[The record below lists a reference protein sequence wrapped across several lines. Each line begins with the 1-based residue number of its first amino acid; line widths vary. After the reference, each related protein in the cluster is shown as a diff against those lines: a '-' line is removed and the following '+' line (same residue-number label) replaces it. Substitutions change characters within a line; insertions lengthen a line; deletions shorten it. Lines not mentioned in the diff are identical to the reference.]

1 MLNRITTSRGVSWSR
16 PCTSAASLL
25 LFLLALCIHA
35 SSASAAPNISLDS
48 TTSGT
53 SKMVREDG
61 KGGPVQIL
69 LRVVSDVAVS
79 ADLTVYFTLTLPN
92 GDPVGTHAQ
101 RYNSVELGSS
111 VVIKA
116 GAKSVDV
123 AIKPVN
129 NDQVD
134 GHLSLK
140 LTLSANAAYTLS
152 TDPERT
158 SATVVIND
166 DETLPTLNVDAGGQ
180 QVLTE
185 GDSSSNSATITFRLS
200 GASLYAFSADYVIGG
215 DATRYQLGQP
225 QRFNIGDT
233 QKFQTVT
240 IGNDAESQGD
250 QTLML
255 TLQESLYYRVGINSG
270 FTLVVRDDDSSA
282 PLANFGLDQVVM
294 RGDTAIVPVQLAG
307 TASHYPVNIPYTIQ
321 PGTGTVAGRH
331 YTQPSETQATITT
344 GLSGEIQIPLPATEP
359 ADGVNRFIIVRMG
372 EPVNARRG
380 QFTFSTIIIAQTN
393 VQPRVSLSAQQGGR
407 PTRIVTTGGGE
418 VTVTATASDPNG
430 GDTHSYSWSGSSDT
444 LRPTAGDTGT
454 SFLFDPTGLTPG
466 YYKASVTVTDSGSP
480 PLSTSVD
487 LELQVISAAPDLSA
501 NDTDNDG
508 TNDLVEGFGDS
519 DNDGIPNYLDSSQL
533 APYELQQQASQFDRY
548 SITTRPGLRVGLGNT
563 AFASERVTP
572 LVNTQDIGRVGGGE
586 GKPGPNAADGFI
598 GSGGYYDFIVTGL
611 TANGAAAESAASL
624 LSITVVIPQASPI
637 PKGAVYR
644 EYTPIL
650 GWRNFSL
657 DEKNQYFS
665 AKDRSGICPP
675 AGDPNYLSGL
685 NEGDTCVQLLLE
697 DGGPNDGDRLANFV
711 IENLGG
717 VTLSPD
723 ASTDPLDRG
732 TCGGLFCSGSSGGGG
747 VIGAAAIALFLLYG
761 CMRVSRRRV
770 RAWQ

>member
-1 MLNRITTSRGVSWSR
+1 M
-16 PCTSAASLL
+16 SAAALL
-25 LFLLALCIHA
+25 LFLLAACVYA
-35 SSASAAPNISLDS
+35 ASASAAPNISLDS
-48 TTSGT
+48 TSPGT

-61 KGGPVQIL
+61 KGSADPIR

-79 ADLTVYFTLTLPN
+79 ADLTVHFTLTLAN
-92 GDPVGTHAQ
+92 GDPVGVHAP
-101 RYNSVELGSS
+101 RFNSAELGSS

-116 GAKSVDV
+116 GDKSVDV
-123 AIKPVN
+123 DIKPIN
-129 NDQVD
+129 NDRPD
-134 GHLSLK
+134 GHLTLK
-140 LTLSANAAYTLS
+140 MTLSANAAYTLP
-152 TDPERT
+152 TEPERT

-180 QVLTE
+180 QVLAE

-200 GASLYAFSADYVIGG
+200 GPTIYAFSADYVIGG
-215 DATRYQLGQP
+215 DATRYQFGQP
-225 QRFNIGDT
+225 QRFNVGDT

-250 QTLML
+250 QTLTL
-255 TLQESLYYRVGINSG
+255 TLKESLYYRLGISPG

-282 PLANFGLDQVVM
+282 PFANFGLDQVVM

-307 TASHYPVNIPYTIQ
+307 TASHYPVKIPYTIQ
-321 PGTGTVAGRH
+321 PGTGAVAGRH

-359 ADGVNRFIIVRMG
+359 PDGVNRVIIVRMG
-372 EPVNARRG
+372 EPINARRG
-380 QFTFSTIIIAQTN
+380 QFTFTTIIIAQTN
-393 VQPRVSLSAQQGGR
+393 VQPRVTLSAQQGGR
-407 PTRIVTTGGGE
+407 PTRIVTAGGGE
-418 VTVTATASDPNG
+418 VTVTATVADPNG
-430 GDTHSYSWSGSSDT
+430 GDTHSYSWRGSTDT
-444 LRPTAGDTGT
+444 LRPTAGDTGA
-454 SFLFDPTGLTPG
+454 SFVFNPTGLTPG

-487 LELQVISAAPDLSA
+487 LELQVISAAPDLSS

-508 TNDLVEGFGDS
+508 TNDLVESFGDS

-533 APYELQQQASQFDRY
+533 APYELQQEATQFDRY
-548 SITTRPGLRVGLGNT
+548 SITTRPGLRVGLGST

-598 GSGGYYDFIVTGL
+598 SSGGYYDFIVTGL

-624 LSITVVIPQASPI
+624 LSITVVIPQAAPI

-650 GWRNFSL
+650 GWRNFAL

-685 NEGDTCVQLLLE
+685 NEGDTCVQLLIE

-711 IENLGG
+711 IRNLGG

-723 ASTDPLDRG
+723 DNTNPLDRG

-747 VIGAAAIALFLLYG
+747 VIGPVVIALFLLYG
-761 CMRVSRRRV
+761 CMRYSRRRV